1 MVIGIVMW
9 RNYMMLCQEES
20 LFEVS
25 YPKEDFLIRDFS
37 SGNRCNSTARNKL
50 EHRLSEKLFITD
62 KYDRKSVSFQL
73 SKEESVHSWFKY
85 KEGFSAN
92 LVESF
97 IGELGLGE
105 GNLVL
110 DPLLGSG
117 TTGLVC
123 REYGINTLGYDIL
136 PTSTIAIEAKVN
148 IGKYNVLE
156 LKNLCKE
163 ISKIKVPNN
172 YSKRVNFIPITEG
185 AYPEDND
192 VFFAFL
198 KEWIYAQDCSP
209 QSKKLVELCILNSLE
224 ECSYTAKSGQYLSW
238 DYRSDK
244 VKKNNEKRIFN
255 NKKILKK
262 KVVRP
267 FIKTAKEEV
276 INELSKAIRDI
287 SLVQNHK
294 VKNWGHIEYKNCNVL
309 YDILKQ
315 PDSFVDGVI
324 TSPPYCNRYDYTRTY
339 ALELAFLGVDNNSI
353 KELRQELLSCTVE
366 SKSKKDYLKKLYN
379 MSDRMDD
386 YSWIVDTIENN
397 EVYREVVQALT
408 FRNKIGDLNNSGII
422 RMVEGYFLE
431 LGFLFFEL
439 FRVCKK
445 GAKVVFVNDNV
456 RYGGEVIPVDFL
468 CSELAEN
475 MGFQVY
481 RIYSLRQKK
490 GNSSQQMAKYGNVPL
505 RKSITV
511 WSVDK

>member
-1 MVIGIVMW
+1 MVL
-9 RNYMMLCQEES
+9 YQAES

-25 YPKEDFLIRDFS
+25 YPKEDFLIKDFS
-37 SGNRCNSTARNKL
+37 SGNRCNSAARKKL
-50 EHRLSEKLFITD
+50 EHRLSERLFVTD
-62 KYDRKSVSFQL
+62 KYNRKTVSFQL
-73 SKEESVHSWFKY
+73 SKEEGIHSWFRY

-97 IGELGLGE
+97 IGELGLYE

-110 DPLLGSG
+110 DPFFGSG

-123 REYGINTLGYDIL
+123 QEYGINTLGYDIL

-163 ISKIKVPNN
+163 ISKIKVPDN
-172 YSKRVNFIPITEG
+172 YRKRVNFVSITEG

-192 VFFAFL
+192 IFFAFL
-198 KEWIYAQDCSP
+198 KEWIDAQDCSL

-224 ECSYTAKSGQYLSW
+224 VCSYTAKTGQYLSW

-244 VKKNNEKRIFN
+244 VRGNNEKRISN
-255 NKKILKK
+255 NKNLLKK

-267 FIKTAKEEV
+267 FIKNAKEAV
-276 INELSKAIRDI
+276 INELSKVIRDI
-287 SLVQNHK
+287 SLAQCYK
-294 VKNWGHIEYKNCNVL
+294 VKSEGYIEYKNCNVL

-339 ALELAFLGVDNNSI
+339 ALELAFLGLDNNSI
-353 KELRQELLSCTVE
+353 KHLRQELLSCTVE
-366 SKSKKDYLKKLYN
+366 SKSKKDYLRELYEMN
-379 MSDRMDD
+379 NRIDD
-386 YSWIVDTIENN
+386 YFWILDTVENN
-397 EVYREVVQALT
+397 EVYREVIQALRL
-408 FRNKIGDLNNSGII
+408 RNKIGDLNNSGII

-439 FRVCKK
+439 FRVCKS

-475 MGFQVY
+475 MGFEIDK
-481 RIYSLRQKK
+481 IYSLRQKK
-490 GNSSQQMAKYGNVPL
+490 GNSSQQMAKYGNIPL

-511 WSVDK
+511 WSVAK